1 MATLSTRVAANDI
14 LAPNDTNYLQT
25 EAAALQPW
33 RHSCVSTTT
42 ISSGYVSA
50 AVILSVDTCLSWQS
64 AVKMESGGSAAL
76 GWEIHKA
83 FASHASAAVQGQQ
96 FAVLPLQGVV
106 AVACTD
112 PQSFNQRV
120 DALGGAPASHAV
132 LIWNF
137 RDPIHPELILESP
150 YEVFCFQ
157 SNPLQPEVIT
167 GGCYN
172 GQIIMWD
179 TASQEVAC
187 LLCSFASTAFDG
199 RCCLCKL
206 C

>member
-1 MATLSTRVAANDI
+1 M
-14 LAPNDTNYLQT
+14 
-25 EAAALQPW
+25 
-33 RHSCVSTTT
+33 VSL
-42 ISSGYVSA
+42 GYVSA
-50 AVILSVDTCLSWQS
+50 AITYLLTCLPWQS
-64 AVKMESGGSAAL
+64 AIKTESAGSAAS

-83 FASHASAAVQGQQ
+83 FASHGSPDVHGQQ
-96 FAVLPLQGVV
+96 FVVLLLQGVV

-187 LLCSFASTAFDG
+187 LHCSCLHLCFPCT
-199 RCCLCKL
+199 
-206 C
+206 

>member
-1 MATLSTRVAANDI
+1 M
-14 LAPNDTNYLQT
+14 
-25 EAAALQPW
+25 
-33 RHSCVSTTT
+33 
-42 ISSGYVSA
+42 
-50 AVILSVDTCLSWQS
+50 
-64 AVKMESGGSAAL
+64 
-76 GWEIHKA
+76 GWEIYKLFSIPKRLFCRNVHSTVEISTQKRLRTLKMRFYIGEMFQA
-83 FASHASAAVQGQQ
+83 FVSREGPAVQGQH
-96 FAVLPLQGVV
+96 FAIAPLQGVV

-187 LLCSFASTAFDG
+187 LHCSCLHLCFHCTSWTLLPLLKHVPTPTLQ
-199 RCCLCKL
+199 R
-206 C
+206 

>member
-1 MATLSTRVAANDI
+1 MQL
-14 LAPNDTNYLQT
+14 LL
-25 EAAALQPW
+25 
-33 RHSCVSTTT
+33 
-42 ISSGYVSA
+42 
-50 AVILSVDTCLSWQS
+50 
-64 AVKMESGGSAAL
+64 
-76 GWEIHKA
+76 
-83 FASHASAAVQGQQ
+83 
-96 FAVLPLQGVV
+96 LQGVV

-120 DALGGAPASHAV
+120 DALGGAPAAHAV
-132 LIWNF
+132 LVWNF
-137 RDPIHPELILESP
+137 RDPIHPELVLESP

-187 LLCSFASTAFDG
+187 LSF
-199 RCCLCKL
+199 LL
-206 C
+206 LLHQP

>member
-1 MATLSTRVAANDI
+1 METFT
-14 LAPNDTNYLQT
+14 QK
-25 EAAALQPW
+25 
-33 RHSCVSTTT
+33 
-42 ISSGYVSA
+42 
-50 AVILSVDTCLSWQS
+50 CLET
-64 AVKMESGGSAAL
+64 VKTHLYIRKMFQ
-76 GWEIHKA
+76 A
-83 FASHASAAVQGQQ
+83 FASHDGPAVQGHQ
-96 FAVLPLQGVV
+96 FAVVPLQGVV

-120 DALGGAPASHAV
+120 DALGGGSASHAV

-179 TASQEVAC
+179 TARQEVAC
-187 LLCSFASTAFDG
+187 LHCSFLY
-199 RCCLCKL
+199 LCFH
-206 C
+206 CTS